1 MKKFILAFILLLTA
15 STAAFS
21 QTAYPKFDT
30 DSAGQKLVVLTIE
43 QAQALD
49 NNTDLILMFEKLNN
63 QISNYDS
70 VCLKVVDAK
79 EKVIASQTI
88 QINNLKDALQ
98 NKDQQL
104 INLQATIDEL
114 TKKSANYEQELKN
127 KNEEIGLHKKEIR
140 RVKRN
145 YILGGGIGGLILGIV
160 LSLVLVH

>member
-1 MKKFILAFILLLTA
+1 
-15 STAAFS
+15 
-21 QTAYPKFDT
+21 
-30 DSAGQKLVVLTIE
+30 
-43 QAQALD
+43 
-49 NNTDLILMFEKLNN
+49 MFEKLNS

-114 TKKSANYEQELKN
+114 TKKSANLEQELKN

>member
-49 NNTDLILMFEKLNN
+49 NNTDLILMFEKLNS

>member
-1 MKKFILAFILLLTA
+1 MKKFILAFILLLAA

-49 NNTDLILMFEKLNN
+49 NNTDLILMFEKLNS

-104 INLQATIDEL
+104 INLQATINEL